1 MKISFTPRAL
11 TLLMALAL
19 AAPLAAYADTVTE
32 LQTRYRT
39 QGTGPFSAAA
49 GEAMWNRAFTDP
61 KTGQSHR
68 CSDCHGTN
76 LRQAGKH
83 ERTGK
88 AIAPLAPAAEPTRLT
103 DAAKIEKWFLRN
115 CKSTLGRECTPQEKG
130 DFLSFIQS
138 R

>member
-1 MKISFTPRAL
+1 MKIEFTPRHLILMMAL
-11 TLLMALAL
+11 TL
-19 AAPLAAYADTVTE
+19 AAPLAVYADTVID
-32 LQTRYRT
+32 LQARYRA
-39 QGTGPFSAAA
+39 QGAGPFSAAA
-49 GEAMWNRAFTDP
+49 GESLWNRPFANA
-61 KTGQSHR
+61 GGRAHR

-88 AIAPLAPAAEPTRLT
+88 TIAPLAPAAEPTRLT
-103 DAAKIEKWFLRN
+103 DAGKVEKWFLRN

>member
-1 MKISFTPRAL
+1 MNVGLILRASA
-11 TLLMALAL
+11 LLMALSL
-19 AAPLAAYADTVTE
+19 AAPLAAHADTVAE
-32 LQTRYRT
+32 LQARYRT
-39 QGTGPFSAAA
+39 QGAGPFSASA
-49 GEAMWNRAFTDP
+49 GEGMWDRAFADAR
-61 KTGQSHR
+61 TGEAHR

-76 LRQAGKH
+76 LRVPGKH

-88 AIAPLAPAAEPTRLT
+88 TIAPLAPATEPTRLT
-103 DAAKIEKWFLRN
+103 DATKVEKWFLRN